1 MDDAFWRL
9 LFSTILLVIMVLLRP
24 SANSQ
29 RLDWEPPPSP
39 SPNQCPSASV
49 DSPSLVTVL
58 VQQECVV
65 FPTQVFS
72 FPAD

>member
-29 RLDWEPPPSP
+29 RLGLEAPRFSGV
-39 SPNQCPSASV
+39 SASTSQLAV
-49 DSPSLVTVL
+49 GRHIP
-58 VQQECVV
+58 VV
-65 FPTQVFS
+65 CAFSSQVFA
-72 FPAD
+72 FTAD